1 MTGKIKLLEP
11 DIGDKAVDDRGAIF
25 SYVPKDA
32 IVEFVYVYSKPT
44 GVRGKHFH
52 KHFDE
57 YIMMVDGEGIY
68 YEPLEGGDERK
79 IIVGSGQTIYIPK
92 YTPHTFYPL
101 VECKAVSLLTAKWND
116 FEDPITPY
124 KK

>member
-11 DIGDKAVDDRGAIF
+11 DIGDKAVDHRGAIF

-44 GVRGKHFH
+44 GVRGKHYH

-68 YEPLEGGDERK
+68 FEPLSDGTERK

-92 YTPHTFYPL
+92 NTPHTFYPL
-101 VECKAVSLLTAKWND
+101 VTCKAVSLLTAKWND
-116 FEDPITPY
+116 FEDPITPF